1 MATIT
6 SVGSGYWDVAG
17 TWDVGV
23 PTIDDDVIIAAG
35 HTVTIRDENAQ
46 CLSLTINTG
55 APRGT
60 LVFECANGATKIT
73 FKDDATARIVNNG
86 TITIQNTTSVK
97 KCTWVGGSTTNKVD
111 FQTIGTLNQADYW
124 HLEYIKFSDPANFT
138 TTKKIYVDKDVQTD
152 SVTLNDGSTLTVA
165 AGVTYIIGHVGED
178 AVDTLTIN
186 SGAHFYVNGASGNKV
201 TIRGASASN
210 RINCPIYAV
219 IGCGE
224 IKVSYCDFLYVK
236 NRLID
241 LTICNKSPSRFD
253 HVTGKA
259 DDSYAVYI
267 GNSIVYF
274 DDCSIETGANDYCI
288 IADRTYI
295 KARNTEFKTAHATVW
310 LRAYSTVCDL
320 LGCNV
325 FGKNAVF
332 SPLEGE
338 VNHYSKLTLT
348 VKTGATPLQDAFASL
363 IQDHARDY
371 DAKNQ
376 FFGHGS
382 YSKADGTLVIYG
394 LWKVETST
402 GLVYY
407 SDPDNNGPSGTK
419 EKHLLKVVKEN
430 YWPSQDKSYY
440 MSQDRM
446 DTVYLTP
453 TEAGA
458 VRAVKF
464 GTFQFPHVL
473 KIGRLKKRRLD
484 EKFIPDRAVAYRKD
498 IGGYGRS
505 WRLIG
510 YIDTDIWNTVA
521 QIENL
526 ADGVARSL
534 DLGTGEGLVNCI
546 LQDPDF
552 AEDVDRYGRLDY
564 TVTLMEQSNL

>member
-1 MATIT
+1 MATVT
-6 SVGSGYWDVAG
+6 SVADGYWDQGG

-23 PTIDDDVIIAAG
+23 PTIDDDVVIA

-46 CLSLTINTG
+46 CLSVTVNTG
-55 APRGT
+55 KQ

-73 FKDDATARIVNNG
+73 FKDDATAKIVNNG

-97 KCTWVGGSTTNKVD
+97 KCTWKGGSSTNKVD
-111 FQTIGTLNQADYW
+111 FQTQGTLNQADYW
-124 HLEYIKFSDPANFT
+124 HWEYLKLSDPANFST
-138 TTKKIYVDKDVQTD
+138 AKKIYIDKDVQTD
-152 SVTLNDGSTLTVA
+152 SVTLNDGATLTVA
-165 AGVTYIIGHVGED
+165 AGLIWIIGHAGED
-178 AVDTLTIN
+178 AADTLTIN
-186 SGAHFYVNGASGNKV
+186 SGAHFYVNGASGNKA
-201 TIRGASASN
+201 TIRGAGPSN
-210 RINCPIYAV
+210 RVNCPIYGTV
-219 IGCGE
+219 GCGE
-224 IKVSYCDFLYVK
+224 IKVSYCDYLYVK

-259 DDSYAVYI
+259 DDSYTVYTDT
-267 GNSIVYF
+267 SIVYF

-288 IADRTYI
+288 IANRTYI

-320 LGCNV
+320 FGCNV

-394 LWKVETST
+394 LWKVETSG

-407 SDPDNNGPSGTK
+407 SDENNNGPSGTK
-419 EKHLLKVVKEN
+419 EKHLLKVVKEG
-430 YWPSQDKSYY
+430 YWPSQNKSYY
-440 MSQDRM
+440 MSQDRS
-446 DTVYLTP
+446 DTVYLIPLETY
-453 TEAGA
+453 EGR
-458 VRAVKF
+458 VIKF
-464 GTFQFPHVL
+464 GTFQFPHVED
-473 KIGRLKKRRLD
+473 ITEVEPRQFV
-484 EKFIPDRAVAYRKD
+484 EKFIPDRNIAYRKG

-505 WRLIG
+505 WRLSG
-510 YIDTDIWNTVA
+510 YVDVDIVNTK
-521 QIENL
+521 NTMRGL
-526 ADGVARSL
+526 ADDVARAF
-534 DLGTGEGLVNCI
+534 DLGTGEALVNSI
-546 LQDPDF
+546 MKIESLVETVTKPQ
-552 AEDVDRYGRLDY
+552 RLLY
-564 TVTLMEQSNL
+564 TVTLMEQSNP